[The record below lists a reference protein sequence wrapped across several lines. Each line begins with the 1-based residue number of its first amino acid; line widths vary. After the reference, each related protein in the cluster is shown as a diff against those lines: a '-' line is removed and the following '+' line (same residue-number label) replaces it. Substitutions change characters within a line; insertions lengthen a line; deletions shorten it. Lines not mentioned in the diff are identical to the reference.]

1 MLGVDRLLLLSL
13 LLNGYLPVVIQSV
26 SQFSNIKKR
35 GVSVFVHHEEED
47 Y

>member
-1 MLGVDRLLLLSL
+1 MLGVVV
-13 LLNGYLPVVIQSV
+13 VVIIIVEWLPTLPYDHSV
-26 SQFSNIKKR
+26 KQFSNIKKR

>member
-1 MLGVDRLLLLSL
+1 MLGSV
-13 LLNGYLPVVIQSV
+13 VVIIIVEWLPTYSHSF
-26 SQFSNIKKR
+26 SQFSDIKKR

>member
-1 MLGVDRLLLLSL
+1 MLGVA
-13 LLNGYLPVVIQSV
+13 VVIIIVEWLPTLGIIIQSI